1 MEENP
6 ATPQPV
12 QKPVL
17 KKQFPTPLVVTA
29 VVVVGVLSLLFLK
42 KTSQNTPIFSPTPIP
57 APKNSF
63 YDKDTFVKIKSD
75 SDFIELVS
83 AGQNSQQRFPMTGGG
98 ELRMMAVKS
107 SPSDSSG
114 QAAVERSSG
123 TNVQVVG
130 IDEPDIV
137 KTDNTSIY
145 YSKQGQY
152 RCFGGAS
159 GGISLMKTMPS
170 QRCAQS
176 NNEIAAVSAV
186 PATAM
191 KVQGSIPENG
201 ELLVSDKMLI
211 IFGNSEQGALQL
223 SGYSVINPSTP
234 KKMWELPFSSR
245 SQKIGARLYKGS
257 LYIVT
262 STTPTLPRP
271 CPMPLIEG
279 KTMMK
284 IRCSD
289 IYMPSSKPLADAV
302 YSVVKIN
309 PQTGAATKSI
319 SFIAQQGQ
327 TDLYMSPNALYLS
340 YQMQGNSLQILNQ
353 FIAENKG
360 VFPSYIED
368 KVNKLLQYDL
378 TQSTKEMEMNNL
390 LSYYL
395 SGMDEG
401 ERLKQENQ
409 LQNTF
414 KRFFNKYKRSFDY
427 TGLVKIGNE
436 DLKVMATGKVPG
448 FTLNQYAYDEWKG
461 DLRIAT
467 TIGGRNPFYMFG
479 SNDLESQV
487 SDVYVLGSNLEVKG
501 SAKDLGKTERIYS
514 VRFMEDRGY
523 IVTFRQTD
531 PFYVLDLSNGNAP
544 VVKGELKIPGYSS
557 YLHELSNH
565 LVLGIGRENQV
576 KLSLFDVSDPKSPKE
591 VSRYD
596 LAGEYWSEAM
606 DNPHAFL
613 QDAKYKI
620 FFLPGSRGGYIFS
633 YEGQTLNLVKAIE
646 SPIVKRGL
654 YLNDYFYVVSDTG
667 ITSFKEGTWDKV
679 GEVQFVEKL
688 VAEPTP
694 FEEPPILLE
703 DLQTQ
708 TLAPDIA
715 PGVVNKAVGQ

>member
-1 MEENP
+1 MEENL
-6 ATPQPV
+6 ATPQPA
-12 QKPVL
+12 QKPVS
-17 KKQFPTPLVVTA
+17 KKQFPTPIVATVVI
-29 VVVVGVLSLLFLK
+29 VVGILSLFFLK
-42 KTSQNTPIFSPTPIP
+42 KSSQNAPIFSPTPIP

-63 YDKDTFVKIKSD
+63 YDKDTFVKIQSD
-75 SDFIELVS
+75 SEFIELVS
-83 AGQNSQQRFPMTGGG
+83 SGQNRQERFPMTGGG
-98 ELRMMAVKS
+98 DLRMMAVKA

-114 QAAVERSSG
+114 QAVERSSG

-152 RCFGGAS
+152 RCFGG
-159 GGISLMKTMPS
+159 GVNTGVSLMKTMPP
-170 QRCAQS
+170 QRCSQS
-176 NNEIAAVSAV
+176 NNEVTAVNAV

-211 IFGNSEQGALQL
+211 ILGTSEQGALQL
-223 SGYSVINPSTP
+223 SGYSVINPSSP

-245 SQKIGARLYKGS
+245 SQKIGARLYKGN

-262 STTPTLPRP
+262 ATTPTLPRP

-289 IYMPSSKPLADAV
+289 IYMPSSRPLADAV

-436 DLKVMATGKVPG
+436 DLKVVATGKVPG

-576 KLSLFDVSDPKSPKE
+576 KLSLFDVSNPKAPKE

-613 QDAKYKI
+613 QDEKYKI

-679 GEVQFVEKL
+679 GEVLFEEKFVL
-688 VAEPTP
+688 EPTP
-694 FEEPPILLE
+694 FEEPPIMLE
-703 DLQTQ
+703 DTSTQSQ
-708 TLAPDIA
+708 TLETA
-715 PGVVNKAVGQ
+715 PGVVNKTIGQ

>member
-1 MEENP
+1 MEENL

-12 QKPVL
+12 QKPAL
-17 KKQFPTPLVVTA
+17 KKKFPTPLVVTA

-42 KTSQNTPIFSPTPIP
+42 KSSQNTPIFSPTPIP

-83 AGQNSQQRFPMTGGG
+83 AGQNSQQRLPMTGGG

-114 QAAVERSSG
+114 QAVERSSG

-152 RCFGGAS
+152 RCFGGVS

-170 QRCAQS
+170 QRCSQTNS
-176 NNEIAAVSAV
+176 EIAAVSAV

-211 IFGNSEQGALQL
+211 VFGNSEQGALQL

-234 KKMWELPFSSR
+234 KKMWELPFSNR
-245 SQKIGARLYKGS
+245 SQKIGARLYKGN
-257 LYIVT
+257 LYVVT

-353 FIAENKG
+353 FMAENKG

-395 SGMDEG
+395 SGMDES

-436 DLKVMATGKVPG
+436 DLRVMATGKVPG

-487 SDVYVLGSNLEVKG
+487 SDVYVLGGNLEVKG

-679 GEVQFVEKL
+679 GEVLFVEKL
-688 VAEPTP
+688 VVEPTP

-715 PGVVNKAVGQ
+715 PGVVNKTEGQ